1 MDIYGQ
7 KVIHK
12 VFGTGVISDL
22 ANATVTVDFNGEAKK
37 FVYPQAF
44 NGYLTAVDSDFCRY
58 IDGLLRE
65 QSVTVCTASAER
77 ADKHINSGTFKEHS
91 KRERYENFIS
101 SAYSISNDHWNEEDW
116 NDEDEEN
123 WF

>member
-44 NGYLTAVDSDFCRY
+44 NGYLTAVDSDFC
-58 IDGLLRE
+58 
-65 QSVTVCTASAER
+65 
-77 ADKHINSGTFKEHS
+77 
-91 KRERYENFIS
+91 
-101 SAYSISNDHWNEEDW
+101 
-116 NDEDEEN
+116 
-123 WF
+123 